1 MKILIT
7 ERQLELIINSQSKK
21 TTKVLTKEQLM
32 NYARRKDDI
41 FDKSKLKYGSTPF
54 KNGKEGDAFRN
65 YVNDEWPN
73 IAKGID
79 LDRSQPQL
87 YNNVYV
93 QFAYNYKV
101 GDRTLGERFMENKNQ
116 NVQQYS
122 YSWNPGTS
130 EVPKDKTAQVKS
142 SDSTNVV
149 IPSKTKQ
156 DTTIDDK
163 TNNKIKEPEIKK
175 SKVYCPIIDSN
186 SNLPGLDDLLQASTL
201 VSRTETFKSGTNSPI
216 TKENYN
222 ILNDRINSFAEIF
235 INQGIPTRTACE
247 VALNKNRSKFKDKN
261 QIVVDS
267 LNKLIYVFDKDGN
280 FIAKDVIIS
289 GANKQSKDP
298 EMMAKALLDYMSTAE
313 AEGFEYNP
321 YSMEF
326 IDKTGKG
333 RKFTEDSF
341 YNSIEK
347 HGTKFLPAGIYKTSV
362 GLASDEGYF
371 GKELNI
377 ASLETLGGKKISQ
390 AIHGYFVEP
399 PRTGAINKA
408 RKLLSNPNDPK
419 ISQEFLDEVGAGK
432 INLSQSYGCI
442 NVTPEFLPTLRKY
455 IPDSYVFNISED
467 ENNYL
472 VQNAGNYF
480 DKTLD
485 KPNCPS
491 PTSMGAIQPTYFS

>member
-163 TNNKIKEPEIKK
+163 TNNKIKQPEIKK

-186 SNLPGLDDLLQASTL
+186 SKIDLSTTFDSSNFIWGGSASN
-201 VSRTETFKSGTNSPI
+201 TNIS
-216 TKENYN
+216 TKIDYEN
-222 ILNDRINSFAEIF
+222 INKNVNSYAEEY
-235 INQGIPTRTACE
+235 INQGIPTRSACE
-247 VALNKNRSKFKDKN
+247 AALNKIRVGYNDKN
-261 QIVVDS
+261 QIIVDS
-267 LNKLIYVFDKDGN
+267 LNHLIYVFDKNGK
-280 FIAKDVIIS
+280 FIAKDVVIT
-289 GANKQSKDP
+289 GAHKQSKDP
-298 EMMAKALLDYMSTAE
+298 EIIAKSMLDYYETLE
-313 AEGFEYNP
+313 AEGFTYNP
-321 YSMEF
+321 ITRQYVDE
-326 IDKTGKG
+326 TGKG
-333 RKFTEDSF
+333 RKVTEDSF
-341 YNSIEK
+341 YDAIEK
-347 HGTKFLPAGIYKTSV
+347 RGTRFLPSGIYATGKLESDSEYYGKEDNVTSLNV
-362 GLASDEGYF
+362 IG
-371 GKELNI
+371 GKEL
-377 ASLETLGGKKISQ
+377 GQ
-390 AIHGYFVEP
+390 WIHGYFVEP
-399 PRTGAINKA
+399 PRTEAINKA
-408 RKLLSNPNDPK
+408 RKLLSNLNDPK
-419 ISQEFLDEVGAGK
+419 VSQEFLDEVGAGK

-472 VQNAGNYF
+472 VQSTENFF

-485 KPNCPS
+485 KPYCPS
-491 PTSMGAIQPTYFS
+491 PKSLGAERPIDFTS

>member
-7 ERQLELIINSQSKK
+7 EKQLELIINSQSKK

-65 YVNDEWPN
+65 YINDEWPN

-87 YNNVYV
+87 YNNVYI

-156 DTTIDDK
+156 DTKIDDK
-163 TNNKIKEPEIKK
+163 TNNNKIKEPEIKK
-175 SKVYCPIIDSN
+175 TSKIYCPIIDSN
-186 SNLPGLDDLLQASTL
+186 SNLPGLDELLQSSIPL
-201 VSRTETFKSGTNSPI
+201 SRIGAFGSDTNFPI

-247 VALNKNRSKFKDKN
+247 VALNKNRTKFKDKN

-280 FIAKDVIIS
+280 FIARDVIIS
-289 GANKQSKDP
+289 GAHKQSKDP
-298 EMMAKALLDYMSTAE
+298 EIIAKSYLDWYGTAE
-313 AEGFEYNP
+313 AEGFRYDP
-321 YSMEF
+321 ITREF
-326 IDKTGKG
+326 IDETGKG
-333 RKFTEDSF
+333 RKYTSDFF
-341 YNSIEK
+341 YDSIEK
-347 HGTKFLPAGIYKTSV
+347 RGTRFLPADIYTTSELQSDSDYYIGKDNLV
-362 GLASDEGYF
+362 DLTSLA
-371 GKELNI
+371 GKPSVALH
-377 ASLETLGGKKISQ
+377 TF
-390 AIHGYFVEP
+390 FVEP
-399 PRTGAINKA
+399 PRIEALKKA
-408 RKLLSNPNDPK
+408 KELLSKPNDPK
-419 ISQEFLDEVGAGK
+419 VSQEFLDAVFAGK

-455 IPDSYVFNISED
+455 IPNSYVFNISED

-472 VQNAGNYF
+472 VQNAENYF

-491 PTSMGAIQPTYFS
+491 PKSMGGIQPTYFS